1 LIPALDALIEKAAI
15 DGVKEFVV
23 GMAHRGRLNTLTNIF
38 GKPVEDIFNE
48 FDGKDYEEKGFDGD
62 VKYHLG
68 WTSNRKTDSGHKI
81 YMNIAPNPSHLE
93 AVGPVVQGIARAK
106 QEKYHPN
113 NIENVLPIIIHGDA
127 AIAGQ
132 GVVYEVVQMERLK
145 GYKTGGTI
153 HIVVNNQVGFTTNY
167 LDGRSS
173 TYCTDVAK
181 TNLCPVLHVNSDDVE
196 AVVHATIFALN
207 YRMRY
212 KRDIFIDL
220 LGYRKYGH
228 NEGDEPRFTQPKLYK
243 FISGHPNPRDI
254 YASKL
259 MDQGIIDDDHVSKIE
274 SKYFSKLED
283 ELTDSKKKQKTKYF
297 ESFFKKRH
305 IYKSFSLQFFI

>member
-1 LIPALDALIEKAAI
+1 
-15 DGVKEFVV
+15 
-23 GMAHRGRLNTLTNIF
+23 MAHRGRLNTLTNIF

-68 WTSNRKTDSGHKI
+68 WTSNRTTDSGHKV

-106 QEKYHPN
+106 QEKYHPD
-113 NIENVLPIIIHGDA
+113 NIKKVLPIIIHGDA

-181 TNLCPVLHVNSDDVE
+181 TNLCPVIHVNSDDVE
-196 AVVHATIFALN
+196 AVVHAIILALD

-212 KRDIFIDL
+212 GRDIFIDL

-228 NEGDEPRFTQPKLYK
+228 NEGDEPRLLNQNFIKLFLSIQIPWIY
-243 FISGHPNPRDI
+243 IPRNLL
-254 YASKL
+254 K
-259 MDQGIIDDDHVSKIE
+259 KI
-274 SKYFSKLED
+274 
-283 ELTDSKKKQKTKYF
+283 
-297 ESFFKKRH
+297 
-305 IYKSFSLQFFI
+305 